1 MAAIL
6 KMADLDLK
14 GKRVLIRADLNVPVS
29 DGKVTS
35 DARIMA
41 SLPTIKLAL
50 KKGAKVMVISHLGR
64 PTEGEYAEEF
74 SLKPVADYIAS
85 KLEGVPVRLVKDYLD
100 GVEVNEGELVVLE
113 NCRFN
118 RGEKKNAEDL
128 ARKYA
133 GLCDVFVMDAFG
145 TAHRAQATTYGVA
158 QYAPIACAG
167 PLLSAELEALGK
179 VMDNPARPMV
189 AIVGGSKVSTKL
201 PVLNSLL
208 KVADNLIVGGGIA
221 NTFIAA
227 AGHKVGKSLCEE
239 DLIPTAQDLAKKTA
253 IPEFVDVVVGKE
265 FSDKT
270 PAVTKDL
277 KDVEDDDMIFDLGPK
292 SMENINNAIKNAK
305 TILWNGPVGVFEFA
319 QFVAGTKS
327 LAEAIAS
334 SEAFSVAGGGD
345 TISSIQKFGVQDQI
359 SYISTGGGAFLEFV
373 EGKKLPAVEILEKR
387 AEGFEA

>member
-1 MAAIL
+1 
-6 KMADLDLK
+6 
-14 GKRVLIRADLNVPVS
+14 
-29 DGKVTS
+29 
-35 DARIMA
+35 
-41 SLPTIKLAL
+41 
-50 KKGAKVMVISHLGR
+50 
-64 PTEGEYAEEF
+64 
-74 SLKPVADYIAS
+74 
-85 KLEGVPVRLVKDYLD
+85 
-100 GVEVNEGELVVLE
+100 
-113 NCRFN
+113 
-118 RGEKKNAEDL
+118 
-128 ARKYA
+128 
-133 GLCDVFVMDAFG
+133 
-145 TAHRAQATTYGVA
+145 
-158 QYAPIACAG
+158 
-167 PLLSAELEALGK
+167 
-179 VMDNPARPMV
+179 MDNPARPMV

-319 QFVAGTKS
+319 QFAAGTKS

>member
-1 MAAIL
+1 MAAIK
-6 KMADLDLK
+6 KMADLDLQ
-14 GKRVLIRADLNVPVS
+14 GKRVLIRADLNVPVA

-50 KKGAKVMVISHLGR
+50 QKGAKVMVISHLGR

-74 SLKPVADYIAS
+74 SLKPVADYMAS
-85 KLEGVPVRLVKDYLD
+85 KLDGVPVRLVKDYLD
-100 GVEVNEGELVVLE
+100 GVEVNEGEVVVLE

-227 AGHKVGKSLCEE
+227 EGHNVGKSLCEP
-239 DLIPTAQDLAKKTA
+239 DLIPTAQELAKKTA
-253 IPEFVDVVVGKE
+253 IPAFVDVVVGKE

-292 SMENINNAIKNAK
+292 SMANINEAIKNAK
-305 TILWNGPVGVFEFA
+305 TILWNGPVGVFEFK
-319 QFVAGTKS
+319 QFAAGTKS

-334 SEAFSVAGGGD
+334 SKAFSVAGGGD
-345 TISSIQKFGVQDQI
+345 TISSIQTFGVQDQI

-387 AEGFEA
+387 AAD